1 MRRLRDRKKQT
12 EVPETRSDVKPILP
26 YQKHDLML
34 KKKEKNGG
42 CQKQDK

>member
-26 YQKHDLML
+26 DLVRATDT
-34 KKKEKNGG
+34 
-42 CQKQDK
+42 QDVAVYKLMGIR